1 MLNED
6 STRMLGKLLYILKRL
21 SHEWY
26 VTKLCHANVNDFNN
40 AHLPVFM
47 SIGTKGISNGQLAA
61 KLSIT
66 KQAASKV
73 IKELEELK
81 VVRSE
86 KCATDARSMMLYLT
100 DDGIRFYEHIKNQMT
115 LLEDQYKKVV
125 GAKNYETAVNVMLK
139 LIDYHEHLNKA
150 VLN

>member
-21 SHEWY
+21 SYDWY
-26 VTKLCHANVNDFNN
+26 CTKLCHANLNDFNN

-47 SIGTKGISNGQLAA
+47 SIGTKGISNSKLAA
-61 KLSIT
+61 NLNIT

-81 VVRSE
+81 LVKSE
-86 KCATDARSMMLYLT
+86 KCNTDARTMMLSLT
-100 DDGIRFYEHIKNQMT
+100 DDGISFYNHIKNQMA
-115 LLEDQYKKVV
+115 LLEEEYKKVV
-125 GAKNYETAVNVMLK
+125 GAKNYETAINVMLK
-139 LIDYHEHLNKA
+139 LIDYHENLAKA
-150 VLN
+150 VSN

>member
-21 SHEWY
+21 SYDWY

-47 SIGTKGISNGQLAA
+47 SIGTNGIFNGQLAA
-61 KLSIT
+61 KLNIT

-73 IKELEELK
+73 VKELEELK
-81 VVRSE
+81 LVRSE
-86 KCATDARSMMLYLT
+86 KCSTDARSMMLYLT
-100 DDGIRFYEHIKNQMT
+100 DDGIRFHEHIKNQMT
-115 LLEDQYKKVV
+115 LLEDEYKKVV

-139 LIDYHEHLNKA
+139 LIDYHEHMNKA

>member
-21 SHEWY
+21 SYDWY
-26 VTKLCHANVNDFNN
+26 CTKLCHANVNDFNN
-40 AHLPVFM
+40 AHLPIFM
-47 SIGTKGISNGQLAA
+47 SIGTKGISNSKLAA
-61 KLSIT
+61 NLNIT

-81 VVRSE
+81 LVRSE
-86 KCATDARSMMLYLT
+86 KCSTDARSMMLYLT
-100 DDGIRFYEHIKNQMT
+100 DDGIRFYQHIADQMAD
-115 LLEDQYKKVV
+115 LEREYKKAV
-125 GAKNYETAVNVMLK
+125 GAKNYDNAVNVMLK
-139 LIDYHEHLNKA
+139 LVEYHENLHKA